1 MNDFLRNKKLELTDL
16 IFLFIWKWKWKQG
29 KKSNQEFL
37 VSMLNVQMNGG
48 DFCE

>member
-1 MNDFLRNKKLELTDL
+1 MNDFLRNKKLELPDL
-16 IFLFIWKWKWKQG
+16 IFPFIWKWKWKQE

-37 VSMLNVQMNGG
+37 VSKLNVQMNGG